1 MGDVDRRFIAYQA
14 VEFGIDFIFCDRVE
28 RGRRLIKHNKR
39 RVFIQRPGKGEFLR
53 LTAGNLHAGF
63 LHILVKIGIKLL
75 FHPADVV
82 RDARFLQTGPDARF
96 LVCIGDGDILRQR
109 EGEHAEILKYHG
121 EELPISGIVIFA
133 DIDAV

>member
-1 MGDVDRRFIAYQA
+1 MREPRPVSCRLRFLPGGQRLLLLQ
-14 VEFGIDFIFCDRVE
+14 DLLH
-28 RGRRLIKHNKR
+28 RLIAR
-39 RVFIQRPGKGEFLR
+39 FR
-53 LTAGNLHAGF
+53 LEIALYDPLGTH
-63 LHILVKIGIKLL
+63 
-75 FHPADVV
+75 